1 MADTITTERLRLA
14 AASAHWTALDR
25 GSQTVHAAEVVDVP
39 ISLAHGGG
47 TFPYT
52 KMTALCGAKTW
63 GPKGSATAEKARLDL
78 VNCSRCMATK
88 AWQARADAPME
99 ETDPKTFD
107 SQSKDA
113 NQPKEMPDGR
123 H

>member
-1 MADTITTERLRLA
+1 MADATTTTPRIA

-52 KMTALCGAKTW
+52 KMTALCGARTW
-63 GPKGSATAEKARLDL
+63 GPKCGATAEKARLDL
-78 VNCSRCMATK
+78 VNCCRCMATTVWR
-88 AWQARADAPME
+88 AFEDARTGVSAESPESE
-99 ETDPKTFD
+99 ETNDD
-107 SQSKDA
+107 
-113 NQPKEMPDGR
+113 